1 MLLNADN
8 QCLQCT
14 QLGLLVVSMRRGA
27 EARHI
32 VCKLRD
38 LVAVVRVEVHCN
50 GDGDLKADLL
60 AEPAQQIRLAGT
72 DSLNA
77 HRAVQIEPHAVD
89 TLDGNAVHDAARKLQ
104 IVRLCHRTAR
114 KRVRVQR
121 RHDLDLLFLQQL
133 CDLEL
138 CKHVRPVCKVKIRL
152 ARQNRREGIALAL
165 QRTDCNSHV
174 HTSFMPRSA

>member
-1 MLLNADN
+1 M
-8 QCLQCT
+8 
-14 QLGLLVVSMRRGA
+14 
-27 EARHI
+27 
-32 VCKLRD
+32 
-38 LVAVVRVEVHCN
+38 EVHCN

-60 AEPAQQIRLAGT
+60 AEPAQQIRLAGA
-72 DSLNA
+72 DLLNA

-89 TLDGNAVHDAARKLQ
+89 ALDGNAVHDAARKLQ

-138 CKHVRPVCKVKIRL
+138 CQACPAHMQG
-152 ARQNRREGIALAL
+152 QNPPCASEPA
-165 QRTDCNSHV
+165 
-174 HTSFMPRSA
+174 